1 MSVYIETVP
10 TSILY
15 DGYTGYAII
24 ANAKVAGK
32 IIEQCQ
38 KHGLDDIADW
48 CKWQRKIWVDDE
60 DNESPD
66 FLLNDC
72 TVYEP
77 ADL

>member
-1 MSVYIETVP
+1 M
-10 TSILY
+10 
-15 DGYTGYAII
+15 
-24 ANAKVAGK
+24 AGK

-72 TVYEP
+72 TVYKP
-77 ADL
+77 ADI